1 MQKFNNIFIFNLD
14 DALLCT
20 SVLTSSGCF
29 KNNMVILPEKL
40 EKIKELKVLLKKIL
54 TMTLNNGDKWIIILL
69 KKKEINSGLKV
80 IFLIIVNIKRIN
92 KNKFKLTLN

>member
-1 MQKFNNIFIFNLD
+1 MD

-20 SVLTSSGCF
+20 SVLTSSGWF
-29 KNNMVILPEKL
+29 KNNMVILLEKL

-54 TMTLNNGDKWIIILL
+54 TMTLNKGDKWIIILL

-92 KNKFKLTLN
+92 KNKFKFTLN

>member
-1 MQKFNNIFIFNLD
+1 MD

-20 SVLTSSGCF
+20 SVLTSSGWF
-29 KNNMVILPEKL
+29 KNNMVILLEKL

-54 TMTLNNGDKWIIILL
+54 TMTLNKGDKWIIILL

-92 KNKFKLTLN
+92 KTKFTQKIFYLNIISILN

>member
-1 MQKFNNIFIFNLD
+1 MHKFNNIFIFNLD
-14 DALLCT
+14 DALLCI
-20 SVLTSSGCF
+20 SVLTSSGWF

-54 TMTLNNGDKWIIILL
+54 TMTLNKGDKWIIVLL